1 MPTSRSMGG
10 VVQKEE
16 YPQEYEHIVTNAPI
30 MGRDPEDRDFVE
42 GGEVKDIDI
51 NMSEAPKYKVIPGTI
66 AFNQYLTTFCITPS
80 PQPTDLIHPDDERKP
95 RHGHDP
101 ALPDDELTTDPWRTV
116 AAATGITVPRPDDV
130 HAVALEDAL
139 DHVLGGVGAQKD
151 EAAGARAGHGREP
164 GRLR

>member
-1 MPTSRSMGG
+1 MGG

-30 MGRDPEDRDFVE
+30 MDRDPEDGDFVE

-51 NMSEAPKYKVIPGTI
+51 KMSEAPKDKVIPG
-66 AFNQYLTTFCITPS
+66 
-80 PQPTDLIHPDDERKP
+80 DLIHPDDERKP

-101 ALPDDELTTDPWRTV
+101 ALPDDELTTDPWRVV

>member
-1 MPTSRSMGG
+1 MMI
-10 VVQKEE
+10 
-16 YPQEYEHIVTNAPI
+16 YET
-30 MGRDPEDRDFVE
+30 MGRGIRILSETLPTHHARSLLIEDH
-42 GGEVKDIDI
+42 
-51 NMSEAPKYKVIPGTI
+51 
-66 AFNQYLTTFCITPS
+66 CIQSISYNFLHHPS

-151 EAAGARAGHGREP
+151 EAAGARARHGREP